1 MVGKEEIIK
10 IARNERLPLGTIEKD
25 FILTYILKKIYDS
38 GLKDRLAF
46 KGGTALHKLYL
57 HKRMSIDLDF
67 TELKP
72 FSIDELKT
80 IIENKEISS
89 EIKEINK
96 TDNSTKI
103 VLSYFTIL
111 EYRNNI
117 IIDISKREKPALELV
132 IRKLK
137 SHYFKEISVLTFQ
150 LEELI
155 AEKIRAIIQ
164 RNKPRDYLDIY
175 YILGNKDINWS
186 EVIDLAKKKLKISK
200 DKLSIERIFNN
211 LDMVKSLW
219 EQDLREL
226 LPVMPDFD
234 KVIRKLRNKFKNIE
248 C

>member
-1 MVGKEEIIK
+1 
-10 IARNERLPLGTIEKD
+10 
-25 FILTYILKKIYDS
+25 
-38 GLKDRLAF
+38 
-46 KGGTALHKLYL
+46 
-57 HKRMSIDLDF
+57 MSIDLDF

>member
-10 IARNERLPLGTIEKD
+10 IARKERLPLGTIEKD

>member
-1 MVGKEEIIK
+1 MP
-10 IARNERLPLGTIEKD
+10 A
-25 FILTYILKKIYDS
+25 LKQN
-38 GLKDRLAF
+38 LVF